1 MVEENIKLGFIG
13 VGKMG
18 GIIVRSIVDVLVPAQ
33 QIWITDLDQKLV
45 QHISEKTGVNVASS
59 IDELI
64 PKIDVIVCAVPPV
77 AIPHI
82 LPQVASS
89 LSSSQ
94 LFISIAAGV
103 TTESLES
110 YFHTPPPIVR
120 VMPNI
125 AASVQSAI
133 SVLTPGT
140 AAEDRHLISAEKIFN
155 TCGTTLVMDE
165 RHLNAV
171 TGVSGSG
178 PAYVALFVEALADA
192 GVHVGLPRQ
201 EAQILAVH
209 TVLGSAKMLAE
220 TEEHPAILKNRV
232 TTPGGTTAAGLH
244 ELERG
249 GIRATLAEA
258 IIAATDRAEQ
268 LGMTK

>member
-1 MVEENIKLGFIG
+1 MKVGFIG

-18 GIIVRSIVDVLVPAQ
+18 GIILRSIVAILLPEQ
-33 QIWITDLDQKLV
+33 QIWITDLDRKLAN
-45 QHISEKTGVNVASS
+45 HLSEETGVNLASS

-64 PKIDVIVCAVPPV
+64 PKVDVIVCAVPPV

-94 LFISIAAGV
+94 LVISIAAGV

-110 YFHTPPPIVR
+110 YFHNPPPIVR

-125 AASVQSAI
+125 AASVQAAI

-140 AAEDRHLISAEKIFN
+140 AVDVRHLTIAQKIFN

-165 RHLNAV
+165 RHMNAV

-201 EAQILAVH
+201 DAQILAAH
-209 TVLGSAKMLAE
+209 TVLGAAKMLVE
-220 TEEHPAILKNRV
+220 TEEHPATLKNRV

-244 ELERG
+244 ELEKG

>member
-1 MVEENIKLGFIG
+1 MEENIKLGFIG

-18 GIIVRSIVDVLVPAQ
+18 GIIVRSIVDNLLPAQ
-33 QIWITDLDQKLV
+33 QIWVTDLDQNIVEHLCD
-45 QHISEKTGVNVASS
+45 ETGVNTALR

-64 PKIDVIVCAVPPV
+64 PKVNVIVCAVPPV

-82 LPQVASS
+82 LPKIAST

-94 LFISIAAGV
+94 LIISIAAGV
-103 TTESLES
+103 TTESLEA
-110 YFHTPPPIVR
+110 YFGSPPPIVR

-125 AASVQSAI
+125 AASVQAAI

-140 AAEDRHLISAEKIFN
+140 AAEDRHLAITEKIFN
-155 TCGTTLVMDE
+155 TCGTTLVLDE

-201 EAQILAVH
+201 DAQILATH
-209 TVLGSAKMLAE
+209 TVLGAAKMLAE
-220 TEEHPAILKNRV
+220 TKEHPATLKNRV

-244 ELERG
+244 ELEKG
-249 GIRATLAEA
+249 GLRATLAEA
-258 IIAATDRAEQ
+258 IIAATDRAEK
-268 LGMTK
+268 LGTTK